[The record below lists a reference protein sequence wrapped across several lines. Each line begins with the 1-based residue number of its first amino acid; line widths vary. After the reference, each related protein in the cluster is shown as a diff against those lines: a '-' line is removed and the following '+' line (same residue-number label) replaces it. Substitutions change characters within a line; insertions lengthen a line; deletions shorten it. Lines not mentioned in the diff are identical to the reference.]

1 MCRFS
6 RGHFG
11 EVSPLIRLIAAI
23 VSSIFTSHLLGIS
36 MYPYEIYFLRD
47 VMEIAFVSLILTVLC
62 VAALTNAIN
71 MIDGCNG
78 LASGFALI
86 TLPFFLLLS
95 LQQEKVYVVYLIC
108 FL

>member
-1 MCRFS
+1 MCS
-6 RGHFG
+6 C
-11 EVSPLIRLIAAI
+11 S
-23 VSSIFTSHLLGIS
+23 
-36 MYPYEIYFLRD
+36 
-47 VMEIAFVSLILTVLC
+47 
-62 VAALTNAIN
+62 TNAIN

-108 FL
+108 FLIVTILSFWLLNWPKGYLFLGDGGAYL